1 MNARRKRK
9 SATNGELE
17 GRSAKRR
24 AKELSAAHI
33 DSEEDEPEKD
43 PHRPLTGP
51 EIRNLYRAY
60 ARYGC
65 LEQCWKQIVKGCGLE
80 DRDPDLVKKTIAD
93 MTRMGEEA
101 IARQRAIDDGTGKKS
116 KQAILFT
123 YKGCPNINAQTV
135 VERPRELKELR
146 RAVAS
151 FSEPLKFRIEDVK
164 PVHNWACEWGTRED
178 AMLCVGIARHGYG
191 SWNLIRDDP
200 ELGMG
205 DKFFLEEHRIGRKD
219 EAAKSPGAVHL
230 VRRAD
235 YLLGVMKTRFEAAA
249 IAAPPAGRHRRS
261 PDANPRQPQKRNG
274 ASAVDRVSKKDR
286 VSSSASPAPPRK
298 YRYQTVDSNEKLRPE
313 KHRPEKHR
321 PEIHRPEK
329 HRPETHRP
337 EKHRPETHRPEK
349 HRSETHRPEKRRHEE
364 KGRYLDKGRHEE
376 KERYQDKARYQEKGR
391 NQDKASVSSKKRRI
405 DGHEADSANR
415 RKATPPPPPK
425 ANVKGNGNI
434 TEVNRPL
441 TAEESV
447 AEVLPSFPL
456 FHSKLD

>member
-9 SATNGELE
+9 SATNGEFE

-33 DSEEDEPEKD
+33 DSEDDEPEKD

-80 DRDPDLVKKTIAD
+80 DRDPDLVKATIAD

-101 IARQRAIDDGTGKKS
+101 IAHQRAIDDGTGKKS

-205 DKFFLEEHRIGRKD
+205 DKFFLEEHRVGKKD

-235 YLLGVMKTRFEAAA
+235 YLLGVMRTRFEAAA
-249 IAAPPAGRHRRS
+249 IAAPSTGRHRRS
-261 PDANPRQPQKRNG
+261 PDTNPRQPQKRNG
-274 ASAVDRVSKKDR
+274 ASAVNRVSKKDR
-286 VSSSASPAPPRK
+286 VSASASPAPPRK
-298 YRYQTVDSNEKLRPE
+298 YRYQTADPNEKLRPE
-313 KHRPEKHR
+313 KHRPDK
-321 PEIHRPEK
+321 
-329 HRPETHRP
+329 
-337 EKHRPETHRPEK
+337 HRPEK
-349 HRSETHRPEKRRHEE
+349 HRSEAHRPEKRRHEE
-364 KGRYLDKGRHEE
+364 KGRYQDKGRYEE

-391 NQDKASVSSKKRRI
+391 NQDKASVSLKKRRS

-415 RKATPPPPPK
+415 KKATPPPPSK

-447 AEVLPSFPL
+447 AEVLPSFPPFRL
-456 FHSKLD
+456 ELD